1 MICAI
6 EELPRVEKVKVVLAM
21 CLNEG
26 QGVQEWEWQEPRPSG
41 PKAESW
47 TQALYSAPVLAGAAC
62 RHFLELLHFP
72 GLSST
77 CFISFSRFKD
87 VQWCPTHPEN
97 KKIQHLVLFSFFSFF
112 FQNIQACS
120 ENTAKYQACASWP
133 DGDSHELEARWGKL
147 QCSQHACVLWFYLEA
162 PWACF
167 FFGSLLIKKNQ
178 IPSLWNIAHHIFY
191 LWLVVWLV
199 RWGDGQLVS
208 LYCRPSTFMNISS
221 RVYELNIKASFSQYS
236 LLGTQF
242 PHLHNHS
249 LFYLSSPALLHLFLY
264 SFL

>member
-1 MICAI
+1 MVDPILVNTGLLLHSIIGLKYPYPVLYINYSNLARSMICAI

-87 VQWCPTHPEN
+87 VQ
-97 KKIQHLVLFSFFSFF
+97 LF
-112 FQNIQACS
+112 A
-120 ENTAKYQACASWP
+120 A
-133 DGDSHELEARWGKL
+133 
-147 QCSQHACVLWFYLEA
+147 
-162 PWACF
+162 
-167 FFGSLLIKKNQ
+167 
-178 IPSLWNIAHHIFY
+178 
-191 LWLVVWLV
+191 
-199 RWGDGQLVS
+199 
-208 LYCRPSTFMNISS
+208 
-221 RVYELNIKASFSQYS
+221 
-236 LLGTQF
+236 
-242 PHLHNHS
+242 
-249 LFYLSSPALLHLFLY
+249 
-264 SFL
+264 